1 MLQQFKKSLEQ
12 NGITLTT
19 PLHIVKDYLSK
30 TQNEMTVQDTINCFS
45 EFDSSIRTLDL
56 SDWGRKLVAEIVLDP
71 YNPFEYDRAVSD
83 LIGKVEY
90 KYECDIKTMTL
101 LELLFLVQFAHMY
114 LGETSNT
121 AVCQENEAVKL
132 INFNKKGV
140 FVYRNI
146 VDDLYYDGYIFEG
159 TYDGDFYKQAQ
170 LLLNNGWV
178 SEVRFI
184 ENNQQVSCWISDTK
198 PGELQVSKSHGFYDS
213 GNYPNNYFAFWTH
226 LEVEMLYDLKDM
238 QTLTEIMDFIKDLP
252 PREYKR
258 FEILGNS
265 DEEEIPY

>member
-19 PLHIVKDYLSK
+19 PLHIVKEYLSS
-30 TQNEMTVQDTINCFS
+30 TQSEMTVQDTINCFP
-45 EFDSSIRTLDL
+45 EFGSKIRTLDL
-56 SDWGRKLVAEIVLDP
+56 SDWGRKLVDEIVIDP
-71 YNPFEYDRAVSD
+71 YNPFEYDRAVCE
-83 LIGKVEY
+83 LIEKVEY
-90 KYECDIKTMTL
+90 KYECDIKEMTL
-101 LELLFLVQFAHMY
+101 LELMFLVQFAHMY

-121 AVCQENEAVKL
+121 GVCQENEAVKL
-132 INFNKKGV
+132 INFNKTEV

-159 TYDGDFYKQAQ
+159 KYDGDPYKQAQ

-184 ENNQQVSCWISDTK
+184 ENNQQVSCWKSDST
-198 PGELQVSKSHGFYDS
+198 PDELQIRKFHYIDDA
-213 GNYPNNYFAFWTH
+213 GNYPDNYFAFWTH

-238 QTLTEIMDFIKDLP
+238 QTLLEIMEYIKDLP
-252 PREYKR
+252 PKEYKR
-258 FEILGNS
+258 FEIFGSS